1 MSASAEEK
9 EVLDLRKMED
19 IFACMEAVAMAT
31 AMLSSVDPHS
41 ADELNK
47 VIQALGALSVLVD
60 QGDLV
65 QVVEKRVEVAG
76 PAGQGGAAQPAM
88 PLTMGG
94 RGIDDLVE
102 FIRHPQSTPSA
113 LAPAES
119 EDTIYDL
126 LTGEKLR

>member
-47 VIQALGALSVLVD
+47 VIQALGALSELVE

-65 QVVEKRVEVAG
+65 QVVEKRVEVADLG
-76 PAGQGGAAQPAM
+76 GQGGAAQPAM
-88 PLTMGG
+88 PVTIKG

-102 FIRHPQSTPSA
+102 FNRHPQATPAA
-113 LAPAES
+113 LSPAES
-119 EDTIYDL
+119 EDAIYDL